1 MNGDKVFKNILLL
14 SLTVLILL
22 VATVLILLFSNSFA
36 TIGKFGLSNLANKV
50 WNPIEGEYG
59 VLPFLIGT
67 LITSFLSLLIS
78 LPFSITIALFLGEYF
93 KTGFLNTFVKSAV
106 ELLAG
111 IPSLIYGFWGLFV
124 VVPLVRQ
131 LQTMLGIEPYGVGL
145 FTASI
150 ILAIMII
157 PYSASLG
164 QEIIK
169 LIPTDLK
176 EAGFALGATRYEV
189 IRTIIIPYSFS
200 GLMAGVILSLGRAL
214 GETMAVTMVIG
225 NSNNL
230 PTSLFAPANTMA
242 SLIANEF
249 NEASGEVYLS
259 SLIEIGLILFI
270 VTSIINYAGKLIIK
284 KFAPHSN

>member
-14 SLTVLILL
+14 SLSVLILL

-93 KTGFLNTFVKSAV
+93 KMGFLNTFVKSAV

-124 VVPLVRQ
+124 VVPMVRQ

-189 IRTIIIPYSFS
+189 IRSIIIPYSFS

-230 PTSLFAPANTMA
+230 PKSLFAPANTMA

-270 VTSIINYAGKLIIK
+270 VTSIINYLGKLIIK

>member
-14 SLTVLILL
+14 SLSVLILL

-124 VVPLVRQ
+124 VVPMVRQ

-230 PTSLFAPANTMA
+230 PKSLFAPANTMA

-270 VTSIINYAGKLIIK
+270 VTSIINYLGKLIIK

>member
-14 SLTVLILL
+14 SLSVLILL

-124 VVPLVRQ
+124 VVPMVRQ

-189 IRTIIIPYSFS
+189 IRSIIIPYSFS

-230 PTSLFAPANTMA
+230 PKSLFAPANTMA

-270 VTSIINYAGKLIIK
+270 VTSIINYLGKLIIK

>member
-1 MNGDKVFKNILLL
+1 MNGDKLFK
-14 SLTVLILL
+14 
-22 VATVLILLFSNSFA
+22 LILLFSVIILLIVVAGFMFILLDSSLP
-36 TIGKFGLSNLANKV
+36 ILSKEGISNIFSTD
-50 WNPIEGEYG
+50 WNPVKEKYG
-59 VLPFLIGT
+59 ILPFLVGT
-67 LITSFLSLLIS
+67 LITSFLSLAIS
-78 LPFSITIALFLGEYF
+78 LPFSISISLFLGEYY
-93 KTGFLNTFVKSAV
+93 KQGTLHNVVKSAI

-111 IPSLIYGFWGLFV
+111 IPSLIYGFWGLFI
-124 VVPLVRQ
+124 VVPIIRSIQ
-131 LQTMLGIEPYGVGL
+131 IDLGITPYGVGL
-145 FTASI
+145 LTSSI

-169 LIPTDLK
+169 LVPNDLK
-176 EAGFALGATRYEV
+176 EAGYAMGATNFEV
-189 IRTIIIPYSFS
+189 VKKIIIPYSFS

-230 PTSLFAPANTMA
+230 PKSIFDPANTMA

-249 NEASGEVYLS
+249 NEASGEVYIA
-259 SLIEIGLILFI
+259 SLIEIGLILFVI
-270 VTSIINYAGKLIIK
+270 TTIINYLGKLIIR

>member
-14 SLTVLILL
+14 SLSVLILL
-22 VATVLILLFSNSFA
+22 VATILVLLFSNSFA
-36 TIGKFGLSNLANKV
+36 TIGQFGLSNLLNKV

-131 LQTMLGIEPYGVGL
+131 FQTFLGIEPYGVGL
-145 FTASI
+145 FTASV

-230 PTSLFAPANTMA
+230 PKSLFAPANTMA

>member
-14 SLTVLILL
+14 SLSVLILL

-36 TIGKFGLSNLANKV
+36 TIGKFGLSNLVNKV

-93 KTGFLNTFVKSAV
+93 KTGFLNSFVKSAV

-131 LQTMLGIEPYGVGL
+131 LQTFLGIEPYGVGL

-270 VTSIINYAGKLIIK
+270 VTSIINYIGKLIIK